1 MGQKTERK
9 TVRFGQEELRVIEKK
24 AEKANLKL
32 SEFIRQAALDK
43 NIVVIEELKDF
54 NKALKG
60 IGNNLNQL
68 TILSH
73 QGKINVVNENDLTE
87 VKEKVNEI
95 WQLLNSLMA
104 KTKRK
109 KGY

>member
-9 TVRFGQEELRVIEKK
+9 TFRFSPEELRVIEKK
-24 AEKANLKL
+24 AEKANLKV

-68 TILSH
+68 TILAH
-73 QGKINVVNENDLTE
+73 QGKINVVNENDLSE

-95 WQLLNSLMA
+95 WQLLNSLMV
-104 KTKRK
+104 KTKKK
-109 KGY
+109 KG